1 MGKSRGYI
9 FFRPM
14 VYDLKVKNN
23 VFISPEDIDSPS
35 YGIVLEN
42 PDANALVTENNV
54 FLGKLDEEVVKGKI
68 D

>member
-1 MGKSRGYI
+1 GYI

-23 VFISPEDIDSPS
+23 VFVSPEKTDSPS
-35 YGIVLEN
+35 YGIILEN
-42 PDANALVTENNV
+42 PDAKALTAEDNI
-54 FLGKLDEEVVKGKI
+54 FIGKMDKEVIIG